1 MFHTFL
7 QSPKGSY
14 LLGIK
19 DPNISNSKNSVLDTS
34 SNKLDD
40 ILTFPSA
47 SKAMR
52 ENAVRMTA
60 DEFHLNTDQKSV
72 LTLVSRWFISKEER
86 GKRNIKNVD
95 MRGDIYEN
103 RIGNHDEIVNGNE
116 MENQDKRGKR
126 EEEKEEEEEISDI
139 ILVHGVFGSGK
150 SHLLAS
156 VCVLLKRLSAPSSSS
171 SSSSSTSS
179 SSASSSTS
187 SQSLYDESRSTGSI
201 GVKRTLGGGG
211 PGKTGCQPTI
221 RSTPCRLKCLLS
233 ANTNVAVDRVLVQLA
248 KRGLQSPKCTF
259 NDQISNNCDN
269 TSNEFLNN
277 STSAYVNKENKL
289 SNHYVTN
296 SLQDEQHT
304 VNPIIARVGCVAK
317 IDRYLRKHY
326 VLQSE
331 NRTNALREVTRL
343 LKTDSDPQLIRL
355 ANDTKKADFSSI
367 QNKMIIDADVI
378 GVTCAS
384 AGNVLLKDMRCH
396 VLILDEASQMT
407 EPLSLLPMACGQ
419 PLFMLIVGDSKQLPP
434 TLANTSNSTFIDKEI
449 IEEDVTSHLKVVKSN
464 NVDDE
469 NASNFPFPLKNE
481 DCTTL
486 ARTLF
491 DRLQA
496 IGWPCITLR
505 TQYRCHPVI
514 AQVCR

>member
-1 MFHTFL
+1 MRASQTIVSPFSFL
-7 QSPKGSY
+7 FLFFFFC
-14 LLGIK
+14 LLLIFFLLLL
-19 DPNISNSKNSVLDTS
+19 IFLFF
-34 SNKLDD
+34 
-40 ILTFPSA
+40 ILLF
-47 SKAMR
+47 
-52 ENAVRMTA
+52 
-60 DEFHLNTDQKSV
+60 F
-72 LTLVSRWFISKEER
+72 
-86 GKRNIKNVD
+86 
-95 MRGDIYEN
+95 
-103 RIGNHDEIVNGNE
+103 
-116 MENQDKRGKR
+116 
-126 EEEKEEEEEISDI
+126 
-139 ILVHGVFGSGK
+139 
-150 SHLLAS
+150 LLLIFLFFFF
-156 VCVLLKRLSAPSSSS
+156 C
-171 SSSSSTSS
+171 ST
-179 SSASSSTS
+179 
-187 SQSLYDESRSTGSI
+187 QSLFDEQRSTGSI
-201 GVKRTLGGGG
+201 GVKRSLGGGG
-211 PGKTGCQPTI
+211 PGKTGFQPTI

-248 KRGLQSPKCTF
+248 KRGLQSPKCTL
-259 NDQISNNCDN
+259 NDQISNNCEN
-269 TSNEFLNN
+269 TSNEFTNN
-277 STSAYVNKENKL
+277 NPSTYANKNNL
-289 SNHYVTN
+289 SNDYVTN
-296 SLQDEQHT
+296 SLQDEQQYT

-343 LKTDSDPQLIRL
+343 LKTDSDPQLLRL

-434 TLANTSNSTFIDKEI
+434 TLANTSNSTFINKEI
-449 IEEDVTSHLKVVKSN
+449 AEKNPISNLEFSKSN
-464 NVDDE
+464 NVNNE

-481 DCTTL
+481 NCTTL

-514 AQVCR
+514 ALVCR

>member
-1 MFHTFL
+1 M
-7 QSPKGSY
+7 
-14 LLGIK
+14 
-19 DPNISNSKNSVLDTS
+19 
-34 SNKLDD
+34 
-40 ILTFPSA
+40 
-47 SKAMR
+47 
-52 ENAVRMTA
+52 
-60 DEFHLNTDQKSV
+60 
-72 LTLVSRWFISKEER
+72 
-86 GKRNIKNVD
+86 
-95 MRGDIYEN
+95 
-103 RIGNHDEIVNGNE
+103 
-116 MENQDKRGKR
+116 
-126 EEEKEEEEEISDI
+126 
-139 ILVHGVFGSGK
+139 
-150 SHLLAS
+150 
-156 VCVLLKRLSAPSSSS
+156 
-171 SSSSSTSS
+171 
-179 SSASSSTS
+179 
-187 SQSLYDESRSTGSI
+187 
-201 GVKRTLGGGG
+201 
-211 PGKTGCQPTI
+211 
-221 RSTPCRLKCLLS
+221 
-233 ANTNVAVDRVLVQLA
+233 A
-248 KRGLQSPKCTF
+248 KRGLQSPKCTL
-259 NDQISNNCDN
+259 NDQISNDCEN
-269 TSNEFLNN
+269 TSNEFTKNN
-277 STSAYVNKENKL
+277 ISTYANKKKKTDND
-289 SNHYVTN
+289 YVTN
-296 SLQDEQHT
+296 SLQDEQQYT

-331 NRTNALREVTRL
+331 SRTNALREVTRL

-449 IEEDVTSHLKVVKSN
+449 IEKNVTSSLNFLKSDKIN
-464 NVDDE
+464 DE

-481 DCTTL
+481 NCTSTTL